1 MRKIIVAILVMIL
14 VFTVTF
20 GTYYLIKN
28 DKKVNENNTPKQ
40 VAEGKEEIEEEKVP
54 DDITI
59 NMTVTGDV
67 LCHNTNFWDAYDAS
81 TDSYDFSYVFEDI
94 EKYFSSA
101 DIAVGTIE
109 TSFAGKEAG
118 YSNYPTFNSPEE
130 LATDL
135 KELGYDVMAMATN
148 HCLDKGYKGL
158 VSTIEELDK
167 AGIKHIGTYKS
178 EEDSKEILIQ
188 DVKGIKMAFLNYTY
202 GTNGI
207 PIPTGKEYSVNLID
221 KDKIKA
227 DIEKAKKLNA
237 DVICVNMH
245 WGEEYRQ
252 TATPEQEELA
262 DFLFQNGVDLI
273 LGSHTHCLE
282 PMEKRTVTLADGT
295 KKDGFVIYSLGNFM
309 SGQNANYTRQSVI
322 LDIQLTKKGKD
333 NSISIDTVKYTPIY
347 MYNIYAGKSMNRF
360 KIMDIEEEIK
370 KYDEGDTS
378 IGAQL
383 YNTLV
388 SELNHVYK
396 VVGNEIE

>member
-1 MRKIIVAILVMIL
+1 MRKIIVAILAMIL

-40 VAEGKEEIEEEKVP
+40 VAEGKEEIEEEKIP

-101 DIAVGTIE
+101 DIVVGTIE

-207 PIPTGKEYSVNLID
+207 PIPAGKEYSVNLID

-252 TATPEQEELA
+252 TATQEQEELA

-273 LGSHTHCLE
+273 LGSHTHVLE

-322 LDIQLTKKGKD
+322 LDIQLTKKEKD
-333 NSISIDTVKYTPIY
+333 NTISIDSVKYTPIY

-370 KYDEGDTS
+370 KYDEGDTT
-378 IGAQL
+378 IGTQL

-388 SELNHVYK
+388 SELDHVYK

>member
-1 MRKIIVAILVMIL
+1 MRKIIVAILAMIL

-40 VAEGKEEIEEEKVP
+40 VAEGKKEIEEEKIP

-178 EEDSKEILIQ
+178 EEDSQEILIQ

-207 PIPTGKEYSVNLID
+207 PIPAGKEYSVNLID

-252 TATPEQEELA
+252 TATQEQEELA

-273 LGSHTHCLE
+273 LGSHTHVLE

-309 SGQNANYTRQSVI
+309 SGQNANFTRQSVI

-333 NSISIDTVKYTPIY
+333 NTISIDSVKYTPIY

-370 KYDEGDTS
+370 KYDEGDTT

-388 SELNHVYK
+388 SELEHIYK

>member
-1 MRKIIVAILVMIL
+1 MRKIIVAILAMIL

-28 DKKVNENNTPKQ
+28 DKKGNENNTPKQ
-40 VAEGKEEIEEEKVP
+40 VLEGKEEIEEEKIP

-178 EEDSKEILIQ
+178 EEDSQEILIQ

-207 PIPTGKEYSVNLID
+207 PIPAGKEYSVNLID

-252 TATPEQEELA
+252 TATQEQEELA

-273 LGSHTHCLE
+273 LGSHTHVLE

-333 NSISIDTVKYTPIY
+333 NTISIDSVKYTPIY

-370 KYDEGDTS
+370 KYDEGDAT

-383 YNTLV
+383 YNTLE
-388 SELNHVYK
+388 SELEHIYK

>member
-40 VAEGKEEIEEEKVP
+40 VAEGKEEIEEVKVP

-59 NMTVTGDV
+59 NMIVTGDV

-135 KELGYDVMAMATN
+135 KEVGYDVMAMATN

-158 VSTIEELDK
+158 VSTIDELDK

-207 PIPTGKEYSVNLID
+207 PIPAGKEYSVNLID

-252 TATPEQEELA
+252 TATQEQEELA

-273 LGSHTHCLE
+273 LGSHTHVLE

-309 SGQNANYTRQSVI
+309 SGQNANFTRQSVI

-333 NSISIDTVKYTPIY
+333 NTISIDSVKYTPIY

-370 KYDEGDTS
+370 KYDEGDTT

-388 SELNHVYK
+388 SELEHIYK

>member
-40 VAEGKEEIEEEKVP
+40 VAEGKEEIEEVKVP

-101 DIAVGTIE
+101 DIVVGTIE

-207 PIPTGKEYSVNLID
+207 PIPAGKEYSVNLID
-221 KDKIKA
+221 KDKMKA

-252 TATPEQEELA
+252 TATQEQEELA

-273 LGSHTHCLE
+273 LGSHTHVLE

-333 NSISIDTVKYTPIY
+333 NTISIDSVKYTPIY

-370 KYDEGDTS
+370 KYDEGDAT

-388 SELNHVYK
+388 SELEHIYK

>member
-1 MRKIIVAILVMIL
+1 MRKIIVAILAMIL

-28 DKKVNENNTPKQ
+28 DKKGNENNTPKQ
-40 VAEGKEEIEEEKVP
+40 VLEGKEEIEEEKIP

-178 EEDSKEILIQ
+178 EEDSQEILIQ

-207 PIPTGKEYSVNLID
+207 PIPAGKEYSVNLID

-252 TATPEQEELA
+252 TATQEQEELA

-273 LGSHTHCLE
+273 LGSHTHVLE

-309 SGQNANYTRQSVI
+309 SGQNANFTRQSVI

-333 NSISIDTVKYTPIY
+333 NTISIDSVKYTPIY

-370 KYDEGDTS
+370 KYDEGDAT

-383 YNTLV
+383 YNTLE
-388 SELNHVYK
+388 SELEHIYK

>member
-40 VAEGKEEIEEEKVP
+40 VAEGKEEIEEEKIP

-101 DIAVGTIE
+101 DIVVGTIE

-158 VSTIEELDK
+158 VSTIDELDK

-207 PIPTGKEYSVNLID
+207 PIPAGKEYSVNLID

-252 TATPEQEELA
+252 TATQEQEELA

-273 LGSHTHCLE
+273 LGSHTHVLE

-333 NSISIDTVKYTPIY
+333 NTISIDSVKYTPIY

-370 KYDEGDTS
+370 KYDEGDTT

-388 SELNHVYK
+388 SELEHIYK

>member
-1 MRKIIVAILVMIL
+1 MRKIIVAILAMIL

-252 TATPEQEELA
+252 TATQEQEELA

-388 SELNHVYK
+388 SELDHVYK

>member
-1 MRKIIVAILVMIL
+1 MRKIIVAILAMIL

-28 DKKVNENNTPKQ
+28 DKKGNENNTPKQ
-40 VAEGKEEIEEEKVP
+40 VLEGKEEIEEEKIT

-207 PIPTGKEYSVNLID
+207 PIPAGKEYSVNLID

-252 TATPEQEELA
+252 TATQEQEELA

-273 LGSHTHCLE
+273 LGSHTHVLE

-333 NSISIDTVKYTPIY
+333 NTISIDSVKYSPIY

-370 KYDEGDTS
+370 KYDEGDTT

-388 SELNHVYK
+388 SELEHIYK

>member
-1 MRKIIVAILVMIL
+1 MRKFIVAILVMIL

-101 DIAVGTIE
+101 DIVVGTIE

-167 AGIKHIGTYKS
+167 AEIKHIGTYKS

-295 KKDGFVIYSLGNFM
+295 KKDVFVIYSLGNFM

-388 SELNHVYK
+388 SELDHVYK

>member
-40 VAEGKEEIEEEKVP
+40 VAEGKEEIEEVKVP

-158 VSTIEELDK
+158 VSTIDELDK

-188 DVKGIKMAFLNYTY
+188 EVKGIKMAFLNYTY

-207 PIPTGKEYSVNLID
+207 PIPAGKEYSVNLID

-252 TATPEQEELA
+252 TATQEQEELA

-273 LGSHTHCLE
+273 LGSHTHVLE

-309 SGQNANYTRQSVI
+309 SGQNANFTRQSVI

-333 NSISIDTVKYTPIY
+333 NTISIDSVKYTPIY

-370 KYDEGDTS
+370 KYDEGDTT

-388 SELNHVYK
+388 SELEHIYK

>member
-40 VAEGKEEIEEEKVP
+40 VAEGKEEIEEEKIP

-101 DIAVGTIE
+101 DIVVGTIE

-167 AGIKHIGTYKS
+167 AGIKHIGTYKA

-207 PIPTGKEYSVNLID
+207 PIPAGKEYSVNLID

-252 TATPEQEELA
+252 TATQEQEELA

-273 LGSHTHCLE
+273 LGSHTHVLE

-333 NSISIDTVKYTPIY
+333 NTISIDSVKYTPIY

-370 KYDEGDTS
+370 KYDEGDTT

-388 SELNHVYK
+388 SELEHIYK

>member
-101 DIAVGTIE
+101 DIVVGTIE

-118 YSNYPTFNSPEE
+118 YSNYPIFNSPEE

-333 NSISIDTVKYTPIY
+333 NSISIDTVKYIPIY

-370 KYDEGDTS
+370 KYDEGDAT

-388 SELNHVYK
+388 SELEHIYK

>member
-1 MRKIIVAILVMIL
+1 M
-14 VFTVTF
+14 
-20 GTYYLIKN
+20 N
-28 DKKVNENNTPKQ
+28 DK
-40 VAEGKEEIEEEKVP
+40 I
-54 DDITI
+54 
-59 NMTVTGDV
+59 
-67 LCHNTNFWDAYDAS
+67 
-81 TDSYDFSYVFEDI
+81 
-94 EKYFSSA
+94 
-101 DIAVGTIE
+101 
-109 TSFAGKEAG
+109 
-118 YSNYPTFNSPEE
+118 
-130 LATDL
+130 
-135 KELGYDVMAMATN
+135 
-148 HCLDKGYKGL
+148 
-158 VSTIEELDK
+158 
-167 AGIKHIGTYKS
+167 
-178 EEDSKEILIQ
+178 KEILEMI
-188 DVKGIKMAFLNYTY
+188 
-202 GTNGI
+202 TNNGFKAYVV
-207 PIPTGKEYSVNLID
+207 GGYVRDYLR
-221 KDKIKA
+221 KIKTN
-227 DIEKAKKLNA
+227 DIDICTNARVKDLMEIFKDYKVTPLEYGNILLETKEKAKKLNA

-388 SELNHVYK
+388 SELDHVYK

>member
-40 VAEGKEEIEEEKVP
+40 IAEGKEEIEEEKVP

-158 VSTIEELDK
+158 VNTIEELDK

-207 PIPTGKEYSVNLID
+207 PIPAGKEYSVNLID

-252 TATPEQEELA
+252 TATQEQEELA

-273 LGSHTHCLE
+273 LGSHTHVLE

-333 NSISIDTVKYTPIY
+333 NTISIDSVKYTPIY

-370 KYDEGDTS
+370 KYDEGDTT
-378 IGAQL
+378 IGTQL

-388 SELNHVYK
+388 SELDHVYK

>member
-40 VAEGKEEIEEEKVP
+40 VAEGKEEIEEVKVP

-101 DIAVGTIE
+101 DIVVGTIE

-207 PIPTGKEYSVNLID
+207 PIPAGKEYSVNLID

-252 TATPEQEELA
+252 TATQEQEELA

-273 LGSHTHCLE
+273 LGSHTHVLE

-333 NSISIDTVKYTPIY
+333 NTISIDSVKYTPIY

-370 KYDEGDTS
+370 KYDEGDAT

-388 SELNHVYK
+388 SELEHIYK

>member
-1 MRKIIVAILVMIL
+1 MRKIIVAILAMIL

-40 VAEGKEEIEEEKVP
+40 VAEGKEEIEEEKIP

-101 DIAVGTIE
+101 DIVVGTIE

-207 PIPTGKEYSVNLID
+207 PIPAGKEYSVNLID
-221 KDKIKA
+221 KDKMKA

-252 TATPEQEELA
+252 TATQEQEELA

-273 LGSHTHCLE
+273 LGSHTHVLE

-309 SGQNANYTRQSVI
+309 SGQNANFTRQSVI

-333 NSISIDTVKYTPIY
+333 NTISIDSVKYTPIY

-370 KYDEGDTS
+370 KYDEGDAT

-388 SELNHVYK
+388 SELEHIYK

>member
-40 VAEGKEEIEEEKVP
+40 VAEGKEEIEEVKVP

-101 DIAVGTIE
+101 DIVVGTIE

-207 PIPTGKEYSVNLID
+207 PIPAGKEYSVNLID
-221 KDKIKA
+221 KDKMKA

-252 TATPEQEELA
+252 TATQEQEELA

-273 LGSHTHCLE
+273 LGSHTHVLE

-333 NSISIDTVKYTPIY
+333 NTISIDSVKYTPIY

-370 KYDEGDTS
+370 KYDEGDAT

-388 SELNHVYK
+388 SELEHIYK
-396 VVGNEIE
+396 VVGNELE

>member
-40 VAEGKEEIEEEKVP
+40 VAEGKEEIEEVKVP

-101 DIAVGTIE
+101 DIVVGTIE

-207 PIPTGKEYSVNLID
+207 PIPAGKEYSVNLID
-221 KDKIKA
+221 KDKMKA

-237 DVICVNMH
+237 DVICANMH

-273 LGSHTHCLE
+273 LGSHTHVLE

-333 NSISIDTVKYTPIY
+333 NTISIDSVKYTPIY

-370 KYDEGDTS
+370 KYDEGDAT

-388 SELNHVYK
+388 SELEHIYK

>member
-40 VAEGKEEIEEEKVP
+40 VAEGKEEIEEVKVP

-101 DIAVGTIE
+101 DIVVGTIE

-178 EEDSKEILIQ
+178 EEDSQEILIQ

-207 PIPTGKEYSVNLID
+207 PIPAGKEYSVNLID
-221 KDKIKA
+221 KDKMKA

-252 TATPEQEELA
+252 TATQEQEELA

-273 LGSHTHCLE
+273 LGSHTHVLE

-333 NSISIDTVKYTPIY
+333 NTISIDSVKYTPIY

-370 KYDEGDTS
+370 KYDEGDAT

-388 SELNHVYK
+388 SELEHIYK

>member
-1 MRKIIVAILVMIL
+1 MRKFIVAILVMIL

-40 VAEGKEEIEEEKVP
+40 VAEGKEEIEEVKVP

-158 VSTIEELDK
+158 VSTIDELDK

-207 PIPTGKEYSVNLID
+207 PIPAGKEYSVNLID

-252 TATPEQEELA
+252 TATQEQEELA

-273 LGSHTHCLE
+273 LGSHTHVLE

-333 NSISIDTVKYTPIY
+333 NTISI
-347 MYNIYAGKSMNRF
+347 
-360 KIMDIEEEIK
+360 IK
-370 KYDEGDTS
+370 
-378 IGAQL
+378 
-383 YNTLV
+383 TL
-388 SELNHVYK
+388 
-396 VVGNEIE
+396 GGI

>member
-28 DKKVNENNTPKQ
+28 DKKVNENNTQKQ
-40 VAEGKEEIEEEKVP
+40 VAEGKEEIEEEKIP

-101 DIAVGTIE
+101 DIVVGTIE

-158 VSTIEELDK
+158 VSTIDELDK

-178 EEDSKEILIQ
+178 EEYSKEILIQ

-207 PIPTGKEYSVNLID
+207 PIPAGKEYSVNLID

-273 LGSHTHCLE
+273 LGSHTHVLE

-388 SELNHVYK
+388 SELDHVYK

>member
-40 VAEGKEEIEEEKVP
+40 VAEGKEEIEEVKVP

-101 DIAVGTIE
+101 DIVVGTIE

-207 PIPTGKEYSVNLID
+207 PIPAGKEYSVNLID

-273 LGSHTHCLE
+273 LGSHTHVLE

-333 NSISIDTVKYTPIY
+333 NTISIDSVKYTPIY

-370 KYDEGDTS
+370 KYDEGDAT

-388 SELNHVYK
+388 SELEHIYK

>member
-28 DKKVNENNTPKQ
+28 DKKGNENNTPKQ
-40 VAEGKEEIEEEKVP
+40 VSEGKEEIEEEKIP

-158 VSTIEELDK
+158 VSTIDELDK

-207 PIPTGKEYSVNLID
+207 PIPAGKEYSVNLID

-252 TATPEQEELA
+252 TATQEQEELA

-273 LGSHTHCLE
+273 LGSHTHVLE

-333 NSISIDTVKYTPIY
+333 NTISIDSVKYTPIY

-370 KYDEGDTS
+370 KYDEGDTT

-388 SELNHVYK
+388 SELEHIYK

>member
-40 VAEGKEEIEEEKVP
+40 VAEGKEEIEEVKVP

-207 PIPTGKEYSVNLID
+207 PIPAGKEYSVNLID

-252 TATPEQEELA
+252 TATQEQEELA

-273 LGSHTHCLE
+273 LGSHTHVLE

-333 NSISIDTVKYTPIY
+333 NTISIDSVKYTPIY

-370 KYDEGDTS
+370 KYDEGDTT
-378 IGAQL
+378 IGTQL

-388 SELNHVYK
+388 SELDHVYK

>member
-40 VAEGKEEIEEEKVP
+40 VAEGKEEIEEVKVP

-101 DIAVGTIE
+101 DIVVGTIE

-188 DVKGIKMAFLNYTY
+188 EVKGIKMAFLNYTY

-207 PIPTGKEYSVNLID
+207 PIPAGKEYSVNLID

-252 TATPEQEELA
+252 TATQEQEELA

-273 LGSHTHCLE
+273 LGSHTHVLE

-333 NSISIDTVKYTPIY
+333 NTISIDSVKYTPIY

-370 KYDEGDTS
+370 KYDEGDAT

-388 SELNHVYK
+388 SELEHIYK

>member
-40 VAEGKEEIEEEKVP
+40 VAEGKEEIEEVKVP

-59 NMTVTGDV
+59 NMIVTGDV

-158 VSTIEELDK
+158 VSTIDELDK

-207 PIPTGKEYSVNLID
+207 PIPAGKEYSVNLID

-252 TATPEQEELA
+252 TATQEQEELA

-273 LGSHTHCLE
+273 LGSHTHVLE

-309 SGQNANYTRQSVI
+309 SGQNANFTRQSVI

-333 NSISIDTVKYTPIY
+333 NTISIDSVKYTPIY

-370 KYDEGDTS
+370 KYDEGDTT

-388 SELNHVYK
+388 SELEHIYK

>member
-40 VAEGKEEIEEEKVP
+40 VAEGKEEIEEVKVP

-101 DIAVGTIE
+101 DIVVGTIE

-158 VSTIEELDK
+158 VSTIDELDK

-188 DVKGIKMAFLNYTY
+188 EVKGIKMAFLNYTY

-207 PIPTGKEYSVNLID
+207 PIPAGKEYSVNLID
-221 KDKIKA
+221 KDKMKA

-252 TATPEQEELA
+252 TATQEQEELA

-273 LGSHTHCLE
+273 LGSHTHVLE

-333 NSISIDTVKYTPIY
+333 NTISIDSVKYTPIY

-370 KYDEGDTS
+370 KYDEGDAT

-388 SELNHVYK
+388 SELEHIYK

>member
-1 MRKIIVAILVMIL
+1 MRKIIVAILAMIL

-40 VAEGKEEIEEEKVP
+40 VAEGKEEIEEEKIP

-101 DIAVGTIE
+101 DIVVGTIE

-178 EEDSKEILIQ
+178 EEDSQEILIQ

-207 PIPTGKEYSVNLID
+207 PIPAGKEYSVNLID

-252 TATPEQEELA
+252 TATQEQEELA

-273 LGSHTHCLE
+273 LGSHTHVLE

-309 SGQNANYTRQSVI
+309 SGQNANFTRQSVI

-333 NSISIDTVKYTPIY
+333 NTISIDSVKYTPIY

-370 KYDEGDTS
+370 KYDEGDTT

-388 SELNHVYK
+388 SELEHIYK

>member
-40 VAEGKEEIEEEKVP
+40 VAEGKEEIEEVKVP

-158 VSTIEELDK
+158 VSTIDELDK

-207 PIPTGKEYSVNLID
+207 PIPEGKEYSVNLID

-252 TATPEQEELA
+252 TATQEQEELA

-273 LGSHTHCLE
+273 LGSHTHVLE

-333 NSISIDTVKYTPIY
+333 NTISIDSVKYTPIY

-370 KYDEGDTS
+370 KYDEGDTT

-388 SELNHVYK
+388 SELEHIYK

>member
-1 MRKIIVAILVMIL
+1 MRKIIVAILAMIL

-40 VAEGKEEIEEEKVP
+40 VAEGKEEIEEEKIP

-101 DIAVGTIE
+101 DIVVGTIE

-207 PIPTGKEYSVNLID
+207 PIPAGKEYSVNLID
-221 KDKIKA
+221 KDKMKA

-252 TATPEQEELA
+252 TATQEQEELA

-273 LGSHTHCLE
+273 LGSHTHVLE

-333 NSISIDTVKYTPIY
+333 NTISIDSVKYTPIY

-370 KYDEGDTS
+370 KYDEGDTT

-388 SELNHVYK
+388 SELEHIYK

>member
-28 DKKVNENNTPKQ
+28 DKRGSENNTPKQ
-40 VAEGKEEIEEEKVP
+40 VAEGKEEIEEVKVP

-101 DIAVGTIE
+101 DIVVGTIE

-207 PIPTGKEYSVNLID
+207 PIPAGKEYSVNLID

-252 TATPEQEELA
+252 TATQEQEELA

-273 LGSHTHCLE
+273 LGSHTHVLE

-333 NSISIDTVKYTPIY
+333 NTISIDSVKYTPIY

-370 KYDEGDTS
+370 KYDEGDAT

-388 SELNHVYK
+388 SELEHIYK

>member
-1 MRKIIVAILVMIL
+1 MRKFIVAILVMIL

-101 DIAVGTIE
+101 DIVVGTIE

-167 AGIKHIGTYKS
+167 AEIKHIGTYKS

-388 SELNHVYK
+388 SELDHVYK

>member
-1 MRKIIVAILVMIL
+1 MRKFIVAILVMIL

-388 SELNHVYK
+388 SELDHVYK

>member
-40 VAEGKEEIEEEKVP
+40 VAEGKEEIEEVKVP

-101 DIAVGTIE
+101 DIVVGTIE

-118 YSNYPTFNSPEE
+118 YSNYPIFNSPEE

-252 TATPEQEELA
+252 TATQEQEELA

-273 LGSHTHCLE
+273 LGSHTHVLE

-333 NSISIDTVKYTPIY
+333 NTISIDSVKYTPIY

-370 KYDEGDTS
+370 KYDEGDTT
-378 IGAQL
+378 IGTQL

-388 SELNHVYK
+388 SELDHVYK

>member
-40 VAEGKEEIEEEKVP
+40 VAEGKEEIEEEKIP

-101 DIAVGTIE
+101 DIVVGTIE

-207 PIPTGKEYSVNLID
+207 PIPAGKEYSVNLID
-221 KDKIKA
+221 KDKMKA

-252 TATPEQEELA
+252 TATQEQEELA

-273 LGSHTHCLE
+273 LGSHTHVLE

-333 NSISIDTVKYTPIY
+333 NTISIDSVKYTPIY

-370 KYDEGDTS
+370 KYDEGDTT

-388 SELNHVYK
+388 SELEHIYK

>member
-1 MRKIIVAILVMIL
+1 MRKIIVAILAMIL

-40 VAEGKEEIEEEKVP
+40 VAEGKEEIEEVKVP

-101 DIAVGTIE
+101 DIVVGTIE

-207 PIPTGKEYSVNLID
+207 PIPAGKEYSVNLID
-221 KDKIKA
+221 KDKMKA

-252 TATPEQEELA
+252 TATQEQEELA

-273 LGSHTHCLE
+273 LGSHTHVLE

-309 SGQNANYTRQSVI
+309 SGQNANFTRQSVI

-333 NSISIDTVKYTPIY
+333 NTISIDSVKYTPIY

-370 KYDEGDTS
+370 KYDEGDAT

-388 SELNHVYK
+388 SELEHIYK

>member
-1 MRKIIVAILVMIL
+1 MRKIIVAILAMIL

-333 NSISIDTVKYTPIY
+333 NTISIDSVKYTPIY

-370 KYDEGDTS
+370 KYDEGDAT

-383 YNTLV
+383 YNTLE
-388 SELNHVYK
+388 SELEHIYK

>member
-1 MRKIIVAILVMIL
+1 MRKIIVAILAMIL

-40 VAEGKEEIEEEKVP
+40 VAEGKKEIEEEKIP

-207 PIPTGKEYSVNLID
+207 PIPAGKEYSVNLID

-252 TATPEQEELA
+252 TATQEQEELA

-273 LGSHTHCLE
+273 LGSHTHVLE

-333 NSISIDTVKYTPIY
+333 NTISIDSVKYTPIY

-370 KYDEGDTS
+370 KYDEGDAT

-383 YNTLV
+383 YNTLE
-388 SELNHVYK
+388 SELEHIYK

>member
-1 MRKIIVAILVMIL
+1 MRKFIVAILVMIL

-295 KKDGFVIYSLGNFM
+295 KKDVFVIYSLGNFM

-388 SELNHVYK
+388 SELDHVYK